1 MGFEMGRPR
10 KDDELELEKRLEER
24 RKFLERKYKED
35 LELVEKCFYEEN
47 QIKMFLWF
55 KGYECAVDA
64 FNEVLNEMFSLKD

>member
-10 KDDELELEKRLEER
+10 KDVDLELEKRLEER

-47 QIKMFLWF
+47 QIKQFLWF
-55 KGYECAVDA
+55 KGYECALDT
-64 FNEVLNEMFSLKD
+64 LNEMLDEKL

>member
-47 QIKMFLWF
+47 QIKQFLWF
-55 KGYECAVDA
+55 KGYEFALDT
-64 FNEVLNEMFSLKD
+64 FNKELKEALSLKD